1 MLGNKY
7 VSYKIA
13 KLLGEKGFS
22 EWCEFAYTSERDTI
36 DLDCYDYG
44 HSNTLL
50 IPKGI
55 YAAPKLVEV
64 QEWFRE
70 SHSISIE
77 PEVSLGGK
85 WRVSVINFHL
95 GTVDACTNF
104 ASKSFEDVL
113 EEGINF
119 AISLI

>member
-22 EWCEFAYTSERDTI
+22 EWCEFAYTSERNTI
-36 DLDCYDYG
+36 DLDVEEMG
-44 HSNTLL
+44 HSNTFL

-70 SHSISIE
+70 NHSISIE
-77 PEVSLGGK
+77 PEVSLSGE
-85 WRVSVINFHL
+85 WRVTVVNFHL
-95 GTVDACTNF
+95 GTVDACTDF
-104 ASKSFEDVL
+104 ASKSFEEVL

-119 AISLI
+119 AMSLI